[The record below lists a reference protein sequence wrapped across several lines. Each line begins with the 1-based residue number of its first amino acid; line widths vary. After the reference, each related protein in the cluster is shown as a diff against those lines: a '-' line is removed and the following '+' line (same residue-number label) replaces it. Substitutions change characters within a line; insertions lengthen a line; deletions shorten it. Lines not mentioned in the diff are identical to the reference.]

1 MTAPNA
7 KTRRTR
13 RKQDYSGYLF
23 ALPYLLL
30 FGGFVLLPLLYGL
43 VVSFYR
49 LEMLSTHPPQFVG
62 LANFREALAD
72 SYFWRAMW
80 ATLRFVLLASLPT
93 VCTALL
99 IAVGI
104 QTVPQRRQTFYRA
117 AFYLPTVVT
126 ISVAGIL
133 WRWFYNSEF
142 GLFNHYLAFLGLKV
156 PWITD
161 ASLAMPSLALMT
173 VWWAIGGPVV
183 ALLAGLQSISP
194 TYYEAAGLDGATPR
208 QQFWHITL
216 PLLRPVLLF
225 VVVLNVIG
233 AFQVFGQVFMITNGG
248 PELSTRTMVQY
259 IYETAFYNYRMGYA
273 AALSWLLFLVIGL
286 FSAVQFRLMRER

>member
-1 MTAPNA
+1 MTPSGG
-7 KTRRTR
+7 RTR
-13 RKQDYSGYLF
+13 RRRDYTGYLF

-49 LEMLSTHPPQFVG
+49 LEMLSTRPPEFVG

-80 ATLRFVLLASLPT
+80 ATFRFVLLASLPT

-99 IAVGI
+99 IAVGV
-104 QTVPQRRQTFYRA
+104 QSVPRNRQTFYRA

-142 GLFNHYLAFLGLKV
+142 GLFNHYLAFLGLKF

-161 ASLAMPSLALMT
+161 SNWAMPSLALMT

-194 TYYEAAGLDGATPR
+194 TYYEAADLDGATPR
-208 QQFWHITL
+208 QQFWNITL

-259 IYETAFYNYRMGYA
+259 IYENAFYNYRMGYA

-286 FSAVQFRLMRER
+286 FSAVQFRLMREK